1 MRSFVFFFA
10 LFQSR
15 VCTSIF
21 GQQCPSKEYDDIRIF
36 WIDYAS
42 FYIKQEGNGTLSG
55 IFPRIMKKSLQK
67 CCSRLNYSFEKLD
80 YQSTVQYEAEAVDMI
95 HKANRTICVLFP
107 TLVAINDFSALTF
120 FQFIPIKISPGPMV
134 LASKKSL
141 ENDMDPLYLV
151 ILLKNPVSLLIL
163 AMAASAGVIFWV
175 LVGICICRRKVFL
188 RNELQGA
195 ILIILIPAVKL
206 N

>member
-1 MRSFVFFFA
+1 M
-10 LFQSR
+10 
-15 VCTSIF
+15 
-21 GQQCPSKEYDDIRIF
+21 RIF
-36 WIDYAS
+36 WIDYSS
-42 FYIKQEGNGTLSG
+42 FYIKQEANGTLSG

-80 YQSTVQYEAEAVDMI
+80 YQSTVQHEVEAVDMI

-141 ENDMDPLYLV
+141 ENDMDLLYLI
-151 ILLKNPVSLLIL
+151 ILLKNPVFLLIL

-175 LVGICICRRKVFL
+175 LVGICICRRKVF
-188 RNELQGA
+188 REMNCKTV
-195 ILIILIPAVKL
+195 LIILIPAVKL
-206 N
+206 NYKRRRST